1 MQYNDKIMT
10 APEPETD
17 DWYDEDE
24 DVGIPSAWVCDT
36 DSKAEWCI
44 SKYRDAEREL
54 KNWTAFY
61 QEQLAKV
68 QKRCEATMNT
78 MLVYLRGYYKT
89 QEANGHAKLTKTAG
103 KYALPSGTLT
113 MKRGTWEYKRDD
125 DKLVPWLE
133 ARPELKDLIK
143 VKQSA
148 DWAGLKDKTSTLE
161 DGTVILTET
170 GEVVDGV
177 GAVMKADTFE
187 LK

>member
-1 MQYNDKIMT
+1 MQDKDMIMPET
-10 APEPETD
+10 EPETD

-24 DVGIPSAWVCDT
+24 DVGIPSAWVCDS

-44 SKYRDAEREL
+44 SKYREAEKEL
-54 KNWTAFY
+54 KNWTTFY
-61 QEQLAKV
+61 ADQLEKV
-68 QKRCEATMNT
+68 RKRCEATMNT

-89 QEANGHAKLTKTAG
+89 QEENGHAKLTKTAG

-133 ARPELKDLIK
+133 SAGMTDLIK

-148 DWAGLKDKTSTLE
+148 DWAGLKSQTSTLD

-170 GEVVDGV
+170 GEVVEGV
-177 GAVMKADTFE
+177 NAAMKPDSFE